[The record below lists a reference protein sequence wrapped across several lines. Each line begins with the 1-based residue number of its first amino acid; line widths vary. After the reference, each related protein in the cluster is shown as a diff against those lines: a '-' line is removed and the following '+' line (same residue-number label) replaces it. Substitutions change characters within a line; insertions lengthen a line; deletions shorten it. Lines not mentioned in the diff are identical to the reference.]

1 MLSSACPQWAEAP
14 DQSDNCKASTISRNP
29 KAASGLQSP
38 SEPVLVLITHHK
50 VGLDCFPQGPGMG
63 PANPFS
69 RMDLVGPPSPQTALE
84 QDDLQKPME
93 TQPHCRGWQSPKM
106 AISQDLSSPSFPERV
121 AP

>member
-14 DQSDNCKASTISRNP
+14 DQSDNCKASTVARNP

-50 VGLDCFPQGPGMG
+50 VSLDCLPQGPEIR
-63 PANPFS
+63 PTNPFS
-69 RMDLVGPPSPQTALE
+69 EIDQVGPPSPQRALE

-93 TQPHCRGWQSPKM
+93 TQPHCRGLQSPQM
-106 AISQDLSSPSFPERV
+106 TISQDLSSPSFPERV